1 MSPHVQGERQC
12 SRAAGPQPELSRLAG
27 VGDASRMATYDELQ
41 LGECATFTKTLSETD
56 IYLFAGITG
65 DMNPAHVDAVS
76 AAQGVFKQRIAHGM
90 LSASFIS
97 TVIAMKL
104 PGPGTIYAGQNLQF
118 RGPVFIGDTV
128 TARVE
133 VSEKIEARQWVKLK
147 TTVTN
152 QDGKLVVDG
161 EATVIPPK

>member
-1 MSPHVQGERQC
+1 MP
-12 SRAAGPQPELSRLAG
+12 
-27 VGDASRMATYDELQ
+27 TYDELQ
-41 LGECATFTKTLSETD
+41 IGDSASFTKTLSETD

-76 AAQGVFKQRIAHGM
+76 ASEGMFKQRIAHGM

-97 TVIAMKL
+97 TVLAMKM
-104 PGPGTIYAGQNLQF
+104 PGPGTIYLGQDLQF
-118 RGPVFIGDTV
+118 RAPVFIGDTV

-133 VSEKIEARQWVKLK
+133 VTEKMDARKWARLK

-161 EATVIPPK
+161 VATVLPPK

>member
-1 MSPHVQGERQC
+1 
-12 SRAAGPQPELSRLAG
+12 
-27 VGDASRMATYDELQ
+27 MATYDQLQ
-41 LGECATFTKTLSETD
+41 IGDSASFSKTLSETD

-65 DMNPAHVDAVS
+65 DLNPAHVNAV
-76 AAQGVFKQRIAHGM
+76 AAAEGMFKQRIAHGM

-97 TVIAMKL
+97 TVLAMHL
-104 PGPGTIYAGQNLQF
+104 PGPGTIYVAQDVQF

-133 VSEKIEARQWVKLK
+133 CIEKLDQRKWAKFK

-161 EATVIPPK
+161 SATVIPPAS

>member
-1 MSPHVQGERQC
+1 MGH
-12 SRAAGPQPELSRLAG
+12 
-27 VGDASRMATYDELQ
+27 ASAMATYDELQ
-41 LGECATFTKTLSETD
+41 IGEAATFTKTLSETD

-76 AAQGVFKQRIAHGM
+76 AADGMFKQRIAHGM

-118 RGPVFIGDTV
+118 RAPVYIGDTV
-128 TARVE
+128 TARAE
-133 VSEKIEARQWVKLK
+133 VSEKIEARKWIKMK

-152 QDGKLVVDG
+152 QDGKVVVDG
-161 EATVIPPK
+161 EATVIPPVK

>member
-1 MSPHVQGERQC
+1 
-12 SRAAGPQPELSRLAG
+12 
-27 VGDASRMATYDELQ
+27 MATYDQLQ
-41 LGECATFTKTLSETD
+41 IGDSASFSKTLSESD

-65 DMNPAHVDAVS
+65 DLNPAHVNAV
-76 AAQGVFKQRIAHGM
+76 AAAEGMFKQRIAHGM

-97 TVIAMKL
+97 TVLAMHL
-104 PGPGTIYAGQNLQF
+104 PGPGTIYVAQDVQF

-133 VSEKIEARQWVKLK
+133 CIEKLDQRKWAKFK

-152 QDGKLVVDG
+152 QHGTLVVDG
-161 EATVIPPK
+161 TATVIPPAS

>member
-1 MSPHVQGERQC
+1 
-12 SRAAGPQPELSRLAG
+12 
-27 VGDASRMATYDELQ
+27 MATYDQLQ
-41 LGECATFTKTLSETD
+41 IGDSASFTKTMSETD

-65 DMNPAHVDAVS
+65 DLNPAHVNAV
-76 AAQGVFKQRIAHGM
+76 AAAEGMFKQRIAHGM

-97 TVIAMKL
+97 TVLAMHL
-104 PGPGTIYAGQNLQF
+104 PGPGTIYVGQEVQF

-133 VSEKIEARQWVKLK
+133 CIEKLEQRKWARFK

-161 EATVIPPK
+161 TATVIPPPA

>member
-1 MSPHVQGERQC
+1 MLRG
-12 SRAAGPQPELSRLAG
+12 
-27 VGDASRMATYDELQ
+27 MATYDELQ
-41 LGECATFTKTLSETD
+41 IGDFATFTKTLSETD

-76 AAQGVFKQRIAHGM
+76 AAEGMFKQRIAHGM

-118 RGPVFIGDTV
+118 RAPVFIGDTV
-128 TARVE
+128 TARAE
-133 VSEKIEARQWVKLK
+133 ISEKIEARQWVKMK

-161 EATVIPPK
+161 EATVIPPKQRPAAS

>member
-1 MSPHVQGERQC
+1 MLCHMAKTFDALQI
-12 SRAAGPQPELSRLAG
+12 
-27 VGDASRMATYDELQ
+27 GDTAS
-41 LGECATFTKTLSETD
+41 FTKTVSETD

-76 AAQGVFKQRIAHGM
+76 AASGMFKQRIAHGM

-97 TVIAMKL
+97 TVLAMQL

-118 RGPVFIGDTV
+118 RAPVFIGDTV

-133 VSEKIEARQWVKLK
+133 CTEKLDRGWAKFK

-152 QDGKLVVDG
+152 QDGKVVVDG
-161 EATVIPPK
+161 EATVIPPKA

>member
-1 MSPHVQGERQC
+1 MP
-12 SRAAGPQPELSRLAG
+12 
-27 VGDASRMATYDELQ
+27 TYDEISI
-41 LGECATFTKTLSETD
+41 GDSASFTKTMSETD

-76 AAQGVFKQRIAHGM
+76 AAEGMFKKRIAHGM

-97 TVIAMKL
+97 TVLAMKL
-104 PGPGTIYAGQNLQF
+104 PGPGTIYLGQEVQF
-118 RGPVFIGDTV
+118 RAPVFIGDTV

-133 VSEKIEARQWVKLK
+133 AIEKLEPRKWVKFK

-152 QDGKLVVDG
+152 QEGKVVVDG
-161 EATVIPPK
+161 VATVLPPK